1 MRMTAAEKM
10 EIIKMVEQSPIGVKA
25 TLEQIGIHRSTFY
38 AWYDRYVKFGEAG
51 LEITTSKPHCVWN
64 KIPYEIESQIIDFA
78 LENPEL
84 SARELAIRYA
94 ESSEYFVSEST
105 VYRLLKKRGL
115 LTAPNYLV
123 LSAADEFKDKTLRVN
138 EMWQTDFTY
147 FKIKGW
153 GWYYLSTIL
162 DDYSRYIVHWELCST
177 MKAEDAVRTVDQAL
191 QKAKIK
197 INARPRLLSDN
208 GSCYL
213 SGELKSYLSK
223 RGVEHTRGKPMH
235 PQTQGKIERYH
246 RTMKNRILLEHYYSP
261 EELERALGEFID
273 FYNNNRLHESL
284 NNLAPADVYFN
295 RGAKILKQREE
306 IKQKTILQRRIN
318 HLLQIQNQ
326 SLSFV

>member
-1 MRMTAAEKM
+1 MGTKKVNAIALCFAIAGPNSIGKPIAGR
-10 EIIKMVEQSPIGVKA
+10 QSPEESRSQGGNPHRKA
-25 TLEQIGIHRSTFY
+25 
-38 AWYDRYVKFGEAG
+38 DRREAIPRG
-51 LEITTSKPHCVWN
+51 KPIAGRQSPEESPLTTTP
-64 KIPYEIESQIIDFA
+64 
-78 LENPEL
+78 
-84 SARELAIRYA
+84 
-94 ESSEYFVSEST
+94 
-105 VYRLLKKRGL
+105 
-115 LTAPNYLV
+115 
-123 LSAADEFKDKTLRVN
+123 
-138 EMWQTDFTY
+138 
-147 FKIKGW
+147 
-153 GWYYLSTIL
+153 
-162 DDYSRYIVHWELCST
+162 
-177 MKAEDAVRTVDQAL
+177 EDAVRTVDQAL

-197 INARPRLLSDN
+197 VNARPRLLSDN

-223 RGVEHTRGKPMH
+223 RGLEHTRGKPMH
-235 PQTQGKIERYH
+235 PQTQGKIKRYH

-295 RGAKILKQREE
+295 RGEKILKQREE